1 MKNKEI
7 KNKEITEIIKKR
19 WGIEISPEHPKDEFD
34 FGCNGSQDIISNLS
48 KHIDKFDVINFVSEV
63 MGTKLFCS
71 HSEVL
76 QERIALLK
84 KYLLQVV
91 LAGRLGVAH
100 ESEQRIGTTIKE
112 IEFLRLLPTSAIFF
126 TNYPSSSRTSIDG
139 ASLDALI
146 ELQKYRDLF
155 RYNFINKAFYFR
167 AIFNIFVCV
176 EIRFHNKNFAL
187 YIPDPPPPLPEI
199 EIGVE
204 GNKLVWVEK
213 KFLEM
218 LPERAREAL
227 KPLALPE
234 PERPE
239 PERKERKRRRK

>member
-1 MKNKEI
+1 MKNKEVAKMI
-7 KNKEITEIIKKR
+7 QKR
-19 WGIEISPEHPKDEFD
+19 WGIEISPEHQDDQFEY
-34 FGCNGSQDIISNLS
+34 GCNGSQDLMQKLS
-48 KHIDKFDVINFVSEV
+48 GYIDKQEIINFVSEI

-71 HSEVL
+71 YSEVM
-76 QERIALLK
+76 QERIALLR
-84 KYLLQVV
+84 KYLLQVI

-100 ESEQRIGTTIKE
+100 ESERRIGAVIKE
-112 IEFLRLLPTSAIFF
+112 IEFLKLLPTNAIFF
-126 TNYPSSSRTSIDG
+126 ANYPSSSRTSIDG

-155 RYNFINKAFYFR
+155 RYDFITKVFYFR

-176 EIRFHNKNFAL
+176 EIKFHNKSFAL

-213 KFLEM
+213 KFLEI
-218 LPERAREAL
+218 LPERAKEAL

-234 PERPE
+234 PENSKPE
-239 PERKERKRRRK
+239 KKKRRRK